1 MSKDTSPSVHPL
13 ELFIS
18 IVSMLMAGFIFLAKS
33 DKTEPVKNDTTD
45 ELKLVEEEF
54 AEIDSTEDKELIHK
68 LFSGAGEY
76 LSKCQTM
83 VNTSQFDPILGRVQS
98 SYGWERDKYS
108 DFTDAVSD
116 YLVSVEY
123 DIPKDLKTNQERKDF
138 AKIFKDLAE
147 ATKYE

>member
-1 MSKDTSPSVHPL
+1 MSKNNSSLVVSV
-13 ELFIS
+13 
-18 IVSMLMAGFIFLAKS
+18 VAMAMAVWVWFAKP
-33 DKTEPVKNDTTD
+33 DAVDPIQNDASD
-45 ELKLVEEEF
+45 ELQLVEEEF
-54 AEIDSTEDKELIHK
+54 AKIDSTEDKELIHK
-68 LFSGAGEY
+68 LFFGAGEY

-83 VNTSQFDPILGRVQS
+83 VNTSQLDPVLGKVQS

-123 DIPKDLKTNQERKDF
+123 DIPKNLTTDKERKAF
-138 AKIFKDLAE
+138 AKIFQDLAE